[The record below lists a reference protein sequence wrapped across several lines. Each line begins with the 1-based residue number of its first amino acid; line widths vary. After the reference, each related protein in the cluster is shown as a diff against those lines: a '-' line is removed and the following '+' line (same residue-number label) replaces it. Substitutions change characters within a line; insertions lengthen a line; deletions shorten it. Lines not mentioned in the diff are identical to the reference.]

1 MVRGF
6 QGPTVVQSRVV
17 HLGNGASRT
26 AHAGLWASRSCVLSG
41 GRQVKPMPP
50 LRDDTL
56 LTLQQACDYGFAGGA
71 SPATLKHEWSLGN
84 LELSKI
90 GRSYFTTP
98 AKLKAMEAKC
108 LAEPPAR
115 NSGSTK
121 EEEPGRSSTAEAAA
135 ARDSLMTKLE
145 TLRKPSA
152 DTSRRSTSLRTVR
165 PLTSQT

>member
-1 MVRGF
+1 MGRHT
-6 QGPTVVQSRVV
+6 GPRM
-17 HLGNGASRT
+17 RT
-26 AHAGLWASRSCVLSG
+26 HFAGRAESMRS
-41 GRQVKPMPP
+41 PP
-50 LRDDTL
+50 PIRDDTL

-115 NSGSTK
+115 NSGSIRN
-121 EEEPGRSSTAEAAA
+121 EEPGQSSTVEAVA
-135 ARDSLMTKLE
+135 ARDSLMMKLDR
-145 TLRKPSA
+145 LKKPSGN
-152 DTSRRSTSLRTVR
+152 TSRRNTSFGTVQPLSSRTFSTPTQAN
-165 PLTSQT
+165 TSRIK

>member
-1 MVRGF
+1 M
-6 QGPTVVQSRVV
+6 
-17 HLGNGASRT
+17 
-26 AHAGLWASRSCVLSG
+26 
-41 GRQVKPMPP
+41 KPLPP
-50 LRDDTL
+50 IRDDTL

-115 NSGSTK
+115 NSGSIRK
-121 EEEPGRSSTAEAAA
+121 EERGLSSTVEAAA
-135 ARDSLMTKLE
+135 ARDSLMTKLDR
-145 TLRKPSA
+145 LKKPSGN
-152 DTSRRSTSLRTVR
+152 TSRRSTSSKTALR
-165 PLTSQT
+165 LLSQMS

>member
-1 MVRGF
+1 M
-6 QGPTVVQSRVV
+6 
-17 HLGNGASRT
+17 
-26 AHAGLWASRSCVLSG
+26 
-41 GRQVKPMPP
+41 KPMPP
-50 LRDDTL
+50 IRDDTL

-115 NSGSTK
+115 NSGSIRK
-121 EEEPGRSSTAEAAA
+121 EERGLSSTVEAVIAQGSA
-135 ARDSLMTKLE
+135 
-145 TLRKPSA
+145 LRKLNELKQHFG
-152 DTSRRSTSLRTVR
+152 TSSRASTRRSALKRRLSPTS
-165 PLTSQT
+165 